1 MFMKTKL
8 STPAPA
14 PTLARPKPTRLLPTQ
29 SSPDRVPDSNLDPH
43 LLSLHA
49 TAVTTLLADIL
60 AQRGGSRWGINE

>member
-1 MFMKTKL
+1 MKTKP
-8 STPAPA
+8 STPVQK

-29 SSPDRVPDSNLDPH
+29 SGSNLVPDSNLDPQ